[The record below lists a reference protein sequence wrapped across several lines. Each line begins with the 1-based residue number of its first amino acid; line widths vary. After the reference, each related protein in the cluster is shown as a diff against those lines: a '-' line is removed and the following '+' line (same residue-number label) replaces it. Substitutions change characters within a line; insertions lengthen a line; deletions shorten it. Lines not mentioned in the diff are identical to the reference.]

1 MWKPGT
7 PKPLVLSHTT
17 LPGKMPTGKKKLSVA
32 TMGMRFMQKR
42 NFTLSGEVASSL
54 SSKSNQKKDTEP
66 KIYEESRVSFDR
78 CTNSDMYGIQSDL
91 IGRRSFGGFKKSVD
105 DNWRACLRG
114 GREDDNKNN
123 SGNPEIT
130 DSELRRQYE
139 NFDADQIQL
148 IALEGN
154 ENLNLAVLR
163 EIDQILSRDGNDLK
177 F

>member
-130 DSELRRQYE
+130 DSELRRQY
-139 NFDADQIQL
+139 
-148 IALEGN
+148 
-154 ENLNLAVLR
+154 VKLR
-163 EIDQILSRDGNDLK
+163 RGSNSIDCIGRKRKSKFSSAQRDRSDSFK
-177 F
+177 RRK